1 MKILLLN
8 LCLFVGTMFSTIQSQ
23 NISGNEKDSNSIPLG
38 GVNVSVENSNNGAVT
53 DFDGN
58 FSLSNVSSDSN
69 LVFSYLGYQTTS
81 VVVGI
86 LSNISVVLQE
96 DLS

>member
-23 NISGNEKDSNSIPLG
+23 NISGNVKDSNSIPLG

-58 FSLSNVSSDSN
+58 FSLSNVSNVNDLKSSSLPTSSN
-69 LVFSYLGYQTTS
+69 RVMSPLAS
-81 VVVGI
+81 VYKH
-86 LSNISVVLQE
+86 
-96 DLS
+96 

>member
-1 MKILLLN
+1 MKISFLN
-8 LCLFVGTMFSTIQSQ
+8 LCLFIGTMFSTIQSQ
-23 NISGNEKDSNSIPLG
+23 NISGNVKDSNSIPLG

-69 LVFSYLGYQTTS
+69 LKMIFS
-81 VVVGI
+81 
-86 LSNISVVLQE
+86 
-96 DLS
+96 